1 MTRDNLKE
9 VEERLIFEKEK
20 IEKELIKLKETL
32 DFGDDTDHYEEETDE
47 AEEMGNYLG
56 IKRTQD
62 ARLEQIKKALQKIK
76 NGTYG
81 KCDKCGG
88 EIEQRILDVDPE
100 SLYCKNCKRG
110 L

>member
-1 MTRDNLKE
+1 M
-9 VEERLIFEKEK
+9 IFEKEK